1 MARQRF
7 YYRPDKEGKIRRI
20 ESNQVAKHVAGEA
33 MDDFDT
39 RMRKTLY
46 QLECEKGSRFHI
58 PEFTKSQLKAVWF
71 DNKAA

>member
-7 YYRPDKEGKIRRI
+7 VYRQDKSGNIRRI
-20 ESNQVAKHVAGEA
+20 ECNQVAPYRAGESLE
-33 MDDFDT
+33 DFDT

-46 QLECEKGSRFHI
+46 QLECDKGSAFHV
-58 PEFTKSQLKAVWF
+58 PGFNKNQLKAVWF